1 MICWCPILGKEG
13 EEDMKVVLN
22 VAGLE
27 REKTKNTNS
36 RKEEIMTNNYLIE

>member
-1 MICWCPILGKEG
+1 VVCWCPTLGKE

-27 REKTKNTNS
+27 REKTKNTNR
-36 RKEEIMTNNYLIE
+36 RKEEIMSNN